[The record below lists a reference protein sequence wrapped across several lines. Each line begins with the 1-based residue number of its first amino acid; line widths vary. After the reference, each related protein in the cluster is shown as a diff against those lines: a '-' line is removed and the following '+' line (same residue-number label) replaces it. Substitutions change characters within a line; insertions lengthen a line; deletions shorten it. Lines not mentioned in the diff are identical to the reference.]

1 MNLIESNQLTMSSRE
16 IAELTDKRHDHVMRT
31 IEKLN
36 MKGLLESPQ
45 FVEAQNEQNKQFY
58 TVANL
63 QKTDCL
69 VLIARLSPEFM
80 KAIIDRWQELENQQ
94 PTLPNFND
102 PVEAARAWAD
112 AKEGE
117 QKALEV
123 IEQQKPA
130 VSFVADYVE
139 ASTGS
144 KTFREV
150 AKLLKENE
158 RELRAFLVDKKI
170 MYKQAGTW
178 YAYAQHQDAGR
189 FEVKTGVKNG
199 YSFNTTLFTAKG
211 FTWLAGELGRRK
223 ALALV

>member
-1 MNLIESNQLTMSSRE
+1 MNLIESNQLTMSSEQLCELLE
-16 IAELTDKRHDHVMRT
+16 IRHDNLRAKAFKMQSEGNLAFTENLGKGPGRPKAILYFDKRNSIV
-31 IEKLN
+31 IAAKLN
-36 MKGLLESPQ
+36 DELLTAVVDRWMELES
-45 FVEAQNEQNKQFY
+45 KQP
-58 TVANL
+58 A
-63 QKTDCL
+63 
-69 VLIARLSPEFM
+69 
-80 KAIIDRWQELENQQ
+80 
-94 PTLPNFND
+94 LPNFND

-211 FTWLAGELGRRK
+211 FTWLAGEIGKKK
-223 ALALV
+223 ALAYV